1 MANLGS
7 YTTTQAVR
15 GCLGVDEEDI
25 PDSYM
30 VDSKLDVELSVDL
43 DSWLAA
49 HAALYAAGTATS
61 PTAEEAAIAA
71 RISLY
76 AQWFCAL
83 EMANRPMTLPQN
95 NSDGKAQFTRFKV
108 DFEKVAALAS
118 AKVAKYRAEL
128 ADLVGTGS
136 TAVPVISLVSV
147 GVPTV
152 DPITEGIQ

>member
-7 YTTTQAVR
+7 YTTTEAVR
-15 GCLGVDEEDI
+15 GCLGVDQDDI
-25 PDSYM
+25 PDEYM
-30 VDSKLDVELSVDL
+30 VDSKLDVELKLDL

-49 HAALYAAGTATS
+49 HAALYTAGTTGS
-61 PTAEEAAIAA
+61 PSADAAAKAA

-108 DFEKVAALAS
+108 DFAKVAALA
-118 AKVAKYRAEL
+118 AIKVAKYRGEL
-128 ADLVGTGS
+128 AALVGSGG
-136 TAVPVISLVSV
+136 TATPVINLVGV
-147 GVPTV
+147 GVPTD
-152 DPITEGIQ
+152 DPILTGLQ